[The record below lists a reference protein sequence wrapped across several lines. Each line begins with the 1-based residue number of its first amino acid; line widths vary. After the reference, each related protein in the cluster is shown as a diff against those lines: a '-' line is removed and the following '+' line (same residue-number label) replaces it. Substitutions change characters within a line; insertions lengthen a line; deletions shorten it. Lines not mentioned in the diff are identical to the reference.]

1 MSLEYAMIS
10 PISTDKRLIT
20 HFYSYF
26 KRQILIT
33 IYSSVLSWSGND
45 NWQSKWWALFA
56 CLFLD
61 VFARNPDLHDI
72 NYISCNQWLPNFYT
86 LCSCNKIY
94 PDFVYLRGAVAVILR
109 LSLQQVYQQRSH
121 IRWWYVIM
129 VA

>member
-10 PISTDKRLIT
+10 PISTDKSLIA

-72 NYISCNQWLPNFYT
+72 NYISCNQWLPNFST
-86 LCSCNKIY
+86 LCSCNKRY

-109 LSLQQVYQQRSH
+109 LSLQQVYQQRSN